1 MAYLLTTSLD
11 AALLP
16 TSFDSLVDLYLEE
29 LSTRLA
35 EKSVKVDVESMR
47 KEFNVVWLDYTR
59 VIVSRYACL
68 IAILPVLLRKGSM
81 AQHSVHLCYMY
92 SLLFL
97 IGLPP

>member
-35 EKSVKVDVESMR
+35 EKSVKVNVESMR

-59 VIVSRYACL
+59 VIVSRYA
-68 IAILPVLLRKGSM
+68 
-81 AQHSVHLCYMY
+81 
-92 SLLFL
+92 
-97 IGLPP
+97 

>member
-35 EKSVKVDVESMR
+35 EKSVKVDVGSMR
-47 KEFNVVWLDYTR
+47 KEFNIVWLDYTR
-59 VIVSRYACL
+59 VIVSRYA
-68 IAILPVLLRKGSM
+68 
-81 AQHSVHLCYMY
+81 
-92 SLLFL
+92 
-97 IGLPP
+97 

>member
-35 EKSVKVDVESMR
+35 EKSVKVDVGSMR

-59 VIVSRYACL
+59 VIVSRYA
-68 IAILPVLLRKGSM
+68 
-81 AQHSVHLCYMY
+81 
-92 SLLFL
+92 
-97 IGLPP
+97 